1 MAARPDLLAR
11 GSSDGLSRVPYLPGL
26 DGLRAIAVVGVM
38 IYHANHTWLP
48 GGFLG
53 VEVFFVISGY
63 LITMLLMG
71 EHERT
76 GTVQLGQFWKRR
88 FRRLLPALYF
98 MLALVALYITAFY
111 AVVREQTRGDFV
123 AALAYVSNWYQIFVG
138 QGYAASEAFVPL
150 RHLWSLAVEEQFYL
164 IWPIVMVVI
173 LRRTRGGLPKVGAR
187 LMAISLGITVVM
199 GFVFAGGFVPLACT
213 TENSNGYWHIFG
225 RCISVNDTL
234 YLSTVTRAGG
244 LLLGAGFA
252 MLWRPAAI
260 MRGPLRHKGRTLDL
274 VAAVGLAALL
284 LLMYFMYLFDEGY
297 YNPWLFRGGFFVT
310 GVVTLLIVAAAT
322 HRNAATGK
330 LLGNPL
336 FLWIGTRSY
345 GLYLFHWPIYE
356 IIRKQAQI
364 PLTVPKFVLAMLIT
378 VPITE
383 VSYRLLETPIRKGH
397 LRELVQRVRADP
409 RKLIAG
415 TTFFALL
422 GVATVSMVMADPHCV
437 GAVAC
442 SLENNAGGTDSLEP
456 TTTLATNTTVPS
468 GSTTGPTSTTT
479 TVPRVAAKYVSI
491 GESVMLGAKSQLTSS
506 GVTVNAKEKRGP
518 VVTLNVIT
526 ALKQFGTIG
535 KGTKLVIQ
543 VGTNGPVTD
552 AQFQAIIDAIP
563 LDVGKIVFM
572 TVHAPVG
579 WTGPNN
585 VKILGLP
592 SKNPKVSVIDWD
604 KESGNTTL
612 CPDQTHVSCNLK
624 SEIFYANLI
633 LKELGLPL
641 IK

>member
-1 MAARPDLLAR
+1 
-11 GSSDGLSRVPYLPGL
+11 LPGL

-38 IYHANHTWLP
+38 IYHANHKWLP
-48 GGFLG
+48 GGYLG

-76 GTVQLGQFWKRR
+76 GSVNLGQFWHRR

-111 AVVREQTRGDFV
+111 VVVREQTRGDFV

-164 IWPIVMVVI
+164 IWPLVMVVI
-173 LRRTRGGLPKVGAR
+173 LGRARNGLPKVGAR

-199 GFVFAGGFVPLACT
+199 GFVFAGGFVPLACS

-260 MRGPLRHKGRTLDL
+260 IRGPLRHKHRTLDL
-274 VAAVGLAALL
+274 IAAIGLVALL

-310 GVVTLLIVAAAT
+310 GVVTLFIIAAAT
-322 HRNAATGK
+322 HRSAATGK

-442 SLENNAGGTDSLEP
+442 SLENNAGGTDSID
-456 TTTLATNTTVPS
+456 TTTTAANNTTTTPGGTPV
-468 GSTTGPTSTTT
+468 STSSTTT
-479 TVPRVAAKYVSI
+479 MPKVAAKDVAI
-491 GESVMLGAKSQLTSS
+491 GESVMLGAKSQLITA
-506 GVTVNAKEKRGP
+506 GVIVNAKEKRGP
-518 VVTLNVIT
+518 NATLAVLT

-535 KGTKLVIQ
+535 KGTDLVIQ

-552 AQFQAIIDAIP
+552 AQFQAIIDAVP
-563 LDVGKIVFM
+563 LDVHKIVFM

-604 KESGNTTL
+604 KESGNVTL
-612 CPDQTHVSCNLK
+612 CPDQTHVTCNLK
-624 SEIFYANLI
+624 AENFYANLI
-633 LKELGLPL
+633 LKEVGLPL